1 MADRTMTSNAQPQ
14 PPIRFGLGT
23 WGDIVWLIAISSTLL
38 LTLLPFSSY
47 IVSVPFIRDEWAMS
61 NTEAAIV
68 FSAYLVGSAL
78 SSVFL
83 LPITDR
89 APARWVLLASVV
101 VMAAS
106 NVLFPLLAQDI
117 WSASLLRCVAGA
129 GHIGAYI
136 PGVRLVSLRFA
147 ETRRGTAVGA
157 FVSIGFIGTTGSYA
171 VTGWLLGLTGSWRSA
186 YLAVALVGL
195 IGVAI
200 AIVALLERRASPQ
213 TPAASAPTSSASGAS
228 GRLNLAVL
236 RDRSILLLNLAYA
249 LHTAELYLARLWL
262 PLLLVAALVQ
272 SGRDAGEAAVLAA
285 TWAGLMF
292 MSGAVG
298 VFIGGALSDKLGRTA
313 GAALIFTTSGAVS
326 FVVGWLTGAPLPL
339 LIALGFVYGFATSA
353 DSAIYS
359 TAATELAPP
368 NLIGSTQAVQN
379 LIGFTVGA
387 AAPILAGAILDLFDG
402 PLGWGLSFTL
412 NGVLAILGVA
422 ALLILR
428 RHPIAS
434 NMAGGRR

>member
-23 WGDIVWLIAISSTLL
+23 WGDIAWLIAISSTLL

-89 APARWVLLASVV
+89 VPARWVLLVSVV
-101 VMAAS
+101 VMALS
-106 NVLFPLLAQDI
+106 NVLFPLLAQDV
-117 WSASLLRCVAGA
+117 WSAALLRCAAGA

-147 ETRRGTAVGA
+147 DTRRGTAVGA

-171 VTGWLLGLTGSWRSA
+171 VTGWLLDLTGSWRAA

-200 AIVALLERRASPQ
+200 ALAALLERRTSPQ
-213 TPAASAPTSSASGAS
+213 TPAPSPSGAS
-228 GRLNLAVL
+228 GRLNLAIL
-236 RDRSILLLNLAYA
+236 RTRSILLLNIAYA

-285 TWAGLMF
+285 TWAGFMF

-313 GAALIFTTSGAVS
+313 GAALIFTISGAVS

-339 LIALGFVYGFATSA
+339 LVALGFVYGFATSA

-379 LIGFTVGA
+379 FIGFAVGA

-412 NGVLAILGVA
+412 NGILAILGVA

-434 NMAGGRR
+434 KMASGRR

>member
-1 MADRTMTSNAQPQ
+1 MTSNAQPQ
-14 PPIRFGLGT
+14 PPMRFGLGT
-23 WGDIVWLIAISSTLL
+23 WGDIAWLVAISSTLL

-47 IVSVPFIRDEWAMS
+47 IVAVPFIRDEWAMS
-61 NTEAAIV
+61 NTEAAVV

-78 SSVFL
+78 SSAFL
-83 LPITDR
+83 LPVTDR
-89 APARWVLLASVV
+89 IPARRVLLASVV

-106 NVLFPLLAQDI
+106 NALFPLLANDV
-117 WSASLLRCVAGA
+117 WSAMLLRCAAGA

-147 ETRRGTAVGA
+147 DTRRGTAVGA

-171 VTGWLLGLTGSWRSA
+171 VTGWLLDLTGSWRSA

-200 AIVALLERRASPQ
+200 ALYVLLEKRGASE
-213 TPAASAPTSSASGAS
+213 TANPAPAS

-298 VFIGGALSDKLGRTA
+298 VFVGGALSDKLGRAA
-313 GAALIFTTSGAVS
+313 GAALIFTISGAVS
-326 FVVGWLTGAPLPL
+326 FVVGWLTGAPLAL
-339 LIALGFVYGFATSA
+339 LVALGFVYGFATSA

-412 NGVLAILGVA
+412 NGALAILGVA

-428 RHPIAS
+428 RQPIAS
-434 NMAGGRR
+434 NMAGGRG